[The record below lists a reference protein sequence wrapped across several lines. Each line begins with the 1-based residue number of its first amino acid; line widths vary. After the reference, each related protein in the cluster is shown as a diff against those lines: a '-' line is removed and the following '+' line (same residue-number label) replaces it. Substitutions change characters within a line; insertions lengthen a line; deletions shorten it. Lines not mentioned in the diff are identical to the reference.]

1 MWKVIVAVVVLGIIA
16 YRFGGSGSATSVVS
30 GATAPA
36 LYEGYAE
43 ARLLLQAGQR
53 EIELVAIEER
63 PEKAAC
69 DSGEI
74 GKQLAAKCPKQAACQ
89 LKSFECTREVEP
101 RYRKMLEGAP
111 ANVHYA
117 HLQTDD
123 GAGGTRR
130 GVLLGWGL
138 TEQESMMVCNGVVA
152 SSREPGK
159 FKGTAT
165 CI

>member
-16 YRFGGSGSATSVVS
+16 YRFGGSGTSVLPGS
-30 GATAPA
+30 TAPA

-63 PEKAAC
+63 PDAAGC
-69 DSGEI
+69 ENGEI
-74 GKQLAAKCPKQAACQ
+74 GKRLAAKCPSQTGCR
-89 LKSFECTREVEP
+89 LKSFECARDVEP
-101 RYRKMLEGAP
+101 RYRKMLEGSA

-152 SSREPGK
+152 SAHKDKS

>member
-16 YRFGGSGSATSVVS
+16 YRFGGSGTPVLP

-36 LYEGYAE
+36 LYDGYAE

-63 PEKAAC
+63 PEAAGC
-69 DSGEI
+69 ENGEI
-74 GKQLAAKCPKQAACQ
+74 GRRLAAKCPSKTGCR
-89 LKSFECTREVEP
+89 LKSFDCTREIEP
-101 RYRKMLEGAP
+101 RYRKMLEGSP
-111 ANVHYA
+111 TTVHYA
-117 HLQTDD
+117 HLQADD
-123 GAGGTRR
+123 GVGGTRR

-138 TEQESMMVCNGVVA
+138 TEQESMMVCNGVVE
-152 SSREPGK
+152 STRKDQK